1 MVYGMISALWMIIA
15 AAAVAA
21 LVLVIGV
28 FSGRNKKPEHRA
40 EPAERPQAP
49 AKDETEK
56 WIGRLVEAEKKKYEV
71 ERDRAYTPV
80 LRDCMTAMQYLAA
93 LGRFAGAGGKLS
105 GQQREIILD
114 YRVIGKSGD
123 VLKKAERLE
132 KEQQAFD
139 ESAVR
144 SKYRGTD
151 PDRLQKIC
159 RRMESEVR
167 MDGGIKSGEI
177 VDEMRDRSIL
187 ETLAGMDR
195 EGDPDWK
202 SLSRLADS
210 VSEIFGKYGLYF
222 LFQDDE
228 RVAAYGLQ
236 KEFNRGSSVDISVPG
251 VFIADQD
258 SGRLSLLEGFIGIDT
273 E

>member
-1 MVYGMISALWMIIA
+1 MVYGTISALWMVIAVA
-15 AAAVAA
+15 AAAA

-28 FSGRNKKPEHRA
+28 FSGRNKKSEHRA
-40 EPAERPQAP
+40 EPEERPQAP
-49 AKDETEK
+49 AKDENEK
-56 WIGRLVEAEKKKYEV
+56 WIGRLVEAEKKKYEI

-93 LGRFAGAGGKLS
+93 LGRFAGSGGKLS

-144 SKYRGTD
+144 SKYRGMG

-177 VDEMRDRSIL
+177 VDEM
-187 ETLAGMDR
+187 
-195 EGDPDWK
+195 
-202 SLSRLADS
+202 
-210 VSEIFGKYGLYF
+210 
-222 LFQDDE
+222 
-228 RVAAYGLQ
+228 
-236 KEFNRGSSVDISVPG
+236 
-251 VFIADQD
+251 
-258 SGRLSLLEGFIGIDT
+258 
-273 E
+273 

>member
-1 MVYGMISALWMIIA
+1 MEADHRMVYGMIIVA
-15 AAAVAA
+15 AAAAA
-21 LVLVIGV
+21 LILAISV
-28 FSGRNKKPEHRA
+28 FFCRNKKSGQKA
-40 EPAERPQAP
+40 EPVKRLQIPAE
-49 AKDETEK
+49 DETER
-56 WIGRLVEAEKKKYEV
+56 WIGRLVEAEKKKYEM

-93 LGRFAGAGGKLS
+93 LGRFAGSGGKLS
-105 GQQREIILD
+105 GQQRDIILD
-114 YRVIGKSGD
+114 YRVIGKSVD

-132 KEQQAFD
+132 KERQAFD
-139 ESAVR
+139 ESAAR
-144 SKYRGTD
+144 NKYEGMD

-159 RRMESEVR
+159 LRMESEVR
-167 MDGGIKSGEI
+167 TDGGIRSGVI
-177 VDEMRDRSIL
+177 LDEMKNRSIL

-195 EGDPDWK
+195 EGAPDWK
-202 SLSRLADS
+202 SLSRLAGS

-222 LFQDDE
+222 LFHDDE

-236 KEFNRGSSVDISVPG
+236 NEFNRGSSIDINVPG

-258 SGRLSLLEGFIGIDT
+258 SGRLSLLEGFIGICA